1 MNITII
7 KAFFITLVITLISC
21 MPINTTY
28 IKQGELY
35 GPIDSIQFATIKGL
49 NNINDNSDAQV
60 SVVGSSPPI
69 EGVITGH
76 LLKNGIST
84 ISNSKLSEL
93 NDKQLSK
100 SAIVEWGVSG
110 RNSRGITGISSGYS
124 QEVTVLIRNAFS
136 GELLYKGTGEY
147 MGATDSDDLK
157 GALLAALA
165 NFKSTK

>member
-1 MNITII
+1 MNTNAI
-7 KAFFITLVITLISC
+7 KTFLITLVITLTSC

-28 IKQGELY
+28 VKKGELY
-35 GPIDSIQFATIKGL
+35 ETIDSIQFATIKGL
-49 NNINDNSDAQV
+49 NNITDNSDAQI
-60 SVVGSSPPI
+60 SVVGNSPPI
-69 EGVITGH
+69 ESVITGH

-84 ISNSKLSEL
+84 IPNSKLSEF
-93 NDKQLSK
+93 NNKQLSK
-100 SAIVEWGVSG
+100 SVIVEWGVSG

-136 GELLYKGTGEY
+136 GVLLYKGTGEY